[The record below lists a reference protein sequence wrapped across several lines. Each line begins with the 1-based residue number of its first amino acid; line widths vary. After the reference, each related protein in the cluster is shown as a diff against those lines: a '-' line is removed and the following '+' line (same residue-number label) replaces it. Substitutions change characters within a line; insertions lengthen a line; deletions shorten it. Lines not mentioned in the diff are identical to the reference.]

1 MARAYTR
8 VRMDIDRDGQFI
20 TSVNDIDLS
29 SDVIDCHITRGVEVD
44 KWRHPASICEL
55 KLKNS
60 DHKYS
65 PYSGSG
71 IFAGYT
77 SPGFPLFVELCYPA
91 DFFTNTATDF
101 TGRTA
106 EYDPNFAWTGDVTQ
120 FEIVSG
126 AARARAAGDYK
137 IVLDFGESDGWLHV
151 NMSNSFTIGVSEGL
165 VFRYSDAS
173 NYWLIRNGGGAFPV
187 VTKVVAG
194 VPTDVLTL
202 TDMTTMGGEMYVLL
216 CGNYIHV
223 FKIVGGWPSAG
234 GPTLYGSVSDS
245 FNATATKHG
254 IGGYVTTT
262 TARYNEFGG
271 FAPQFYGLMDTI
283 IPHPEPADKTAYLRA
298 FDAFENLAK
307 ADIYW
312 ANAGGATQRVDQL
325 VDSIAT
331 DVLAIAALT
340 SPLERAAILDTD
352 GRTVIADTN
361 TVKAFTG
368 KVLENLYKL
377 QDDEGGGLVYVHELG
392 GLCFESVQHRRKH
405 PHVTPL
411 KTWYW
416 NRNAGTEDDIFV
428 DAKLWE
434 WDGGFDRIENMAH
447 VSYYKISRSAT
458 GTELWRLQL
467 LDRPPITAGQTLY
480 FVAVGD
486 GDGIT
491 TPVTPVANTDYTLNT
506 AADGSGL
513 DLTPYAVVAISSS
526 PVMLGNH
533 RRISVTNNSGVH
545 GYITFLQL
553 RAERVTNSVK
563 LMGRAENSESQGRYG
578 VRLTEH
584 QSVSIDNY
592 EAAVGAAK
600 DRIAVRSE
608 ARERV
613 TFRMTNATKANMM
626 QIAHRR
632 VSDHVRL
639 IFTPFGMDKGFF
651 IEKKDIEI
659 SQGGTF
665 ITCEW
670 TATRATGAAWGSDAQ
685 GALWDGT
692 YNWSG
697 GKVTS

>member
-8 VRMDIDRDGQFI
+8 VRMDLDRTGTFE
-20 TSVNDIDLS
+20 TDIS
-29 SDVIDCHITRGVEVD
+29 ADVLDCHITRGVEVD

-77 SPGFPLFVELCYPA
+77 SPGFPLLVELCYPFDTFA
-91 DFFTNTATDF
+91 ATATDF
-101 TGRTA
+101 TGRTST
-106 EYDPNFAWTGDVTQ
+106 YDSNFAWTGDVTQ
-120 FEIVSG
+120 FEIVG
-126 AARARAAGDYK
+126 TEAQPKANGDYK
-137 IVLDFGESDGWLHV
+137 VVLDFGESDCWVHC
-151 NMSNSFTIGVSEGL
+151 TISTMTGISSGVI
-165 VFRYSDAS
+165 FRYTDAN
-173 NYWLIRNGGGAFPV
+173 NYWIARRGTAGTNAL
-187 VTKVVAG
+187 TKVVAG
-194 VPTDVLTL
+194 VPSDVAFFNH
-202 TDMTTMGGEMYVLL
+202 DYVSMAGMGGE
-216 CGNYIHV
+216 
-223 FKIVGGWPSAG
+223 FKI
-234 GPTLYGSVSDS
+234 LLHGSHIYVFLVSSGVPALLSVADDS
-245 FNATATKHG
+245 FNMTATKHG
-254 IGGYVTTT
+254 IGGYAVN
-262 TARYNEFGG
+262 TADRFTSFGG
-271 FAPQFYGLMDTI
+271 VAPQFYGLMDTI
-283 IPHPEPADKTAYLRA
+283 IPHPEPHDKTAYLRA
-298 FDAFENLAK
+298 FDAYENLAK

-312 ANAGGATQRVDQL
+312 ANAGGATQNTGEL
-325 VDSIAT
+325 IDSLST
-331 DVLAIAALT
+331 DVLSIGELSDALEY
-340 SPLERAAILDTD
+340 SKIIDAD

-368 KVLENLYKL
+368 KVLENLYRL

-392 GLCFESVQHRRKH
+392 GLTFESVQHRRKH

-416 NRNAGTEDDIFV
+416 NRNAGTEDDIFI

-592 EAAVGAAK
+592 EAAVGAVK

>member
-8 VRMDIDRDGQFI
+8 VRMDLDRDGQFEE
-20 TSVNDIDLS
+20 DIS
-29 SDVIDCHITRGVEVD
+29 ADVIDCHITRGVEVD

-77 SPGFPLFVELCYPA
+77 SPGFPLMVEVAYPA
-91 DFFTNTATDF
+91 DFFTTTASSF

-106 EYDPNFAWTGDVTQ
+106 EYDSNFAWTGDVTQ
-120 FEIVSG
+120 FEITGG
-126 AARARAAGDYK
+126 AAKAKAAGDYK
-137 IVLDFGESDGWLHV
+137 IVLDFGESDCWLYFKMG
-151 NMSNSFTIGVSEGL
+151 NATAASEGL
-165 VFRYSDAS
+165 VFRYSDAN
-173 NYWLIRNGGGAFPV
+173 NYWLLRNNGSAFLV

-194 VPTDVLTL
+194 VPSDVLTTGAAVL
-202 TDMTTMGGEMYVLL
+202 TATDGISVLL
-216 CGNYIHV
+216 HGNTIRV
-223 FKIVGGWPSAG
+223 FINQAAAGAPPSVF
-234 GPTLYGSVSDS
+234 GSKLFGTATDS

-254 IGGYVTTT
+254 IGGYATNTSAT
-262 TARYNEFGG
+262 FLEFGG

-283 IPHPEPADKTAYLRA
+283 IPHPEPNDKTAYLRA
-298 FDAFENLAK
+298 FDAFEGLAK

-312 ANAGGATQRVDQL
+312 ANAGGATQRTDEL
-325 VDSIAT
+325 IASIGT
-331 DVLAIAALT
+331 DILTVGALT
-340 SPLERAAILDTD
+340 RSLNDAAILDTD

-392 GLCFESVQHRRKH
+392 GLCLESVQHRRKA

-447 VSYYKISRSAT
+447 VSYYKISRSAS
-458 GTELWRLQL
+458 GTELWQLQL

-545 GYITFLQL
+545 GYITFLRL

-592 EAAVGAAK
+592 EAAVGSAK

-613 TFRMTNATKANMM
+613 TFRMTSATKANMM

-651 IEKKDIEI
+651 LEKKDIQI

-665 ITCEW
+665 IACEW